1 MIPSPDHKPL
11 SELTVEELKR
21 MEKTVNKKVTFSAQD
36 IDEELRYRE
45 QRSIAESMRKIVKIQ
60 AVIAGTAVFVGV
72 AVAVTNVL

>member
-1 MIPSPDHKPL
+1 MIPSPDGKPL

-21 MEKTVNKKVTFSAQD
+21 MEKTVNKNVTFSAQD